1 MPDFQNFEMTYW
13 VWFAAAAVLAIM
25 DIIAPGIFMI
35 WLALAAAATGVVTLA
50 LGFGWELQL
59 AAFAVLSV
67 VAVFAG
73 RNFLRRNPVET
84 TDSGL
89 NRRGE
94 RLVGQ
99 LVKVVEPIAGGRGR
113 VQVGDSP
120 WLATG
125 PDAAEGS
132 MVRITGVEGATL
144 KVEPAQG

>member
-13 VWFAAAAVLAIM
+13 VWFAVAAVLAIM
-25 DIIAPGIFMI
+25 EIIAPGIFMI
-35 WLALAAAATGVVTLA
+35 WLALAALATGLVTLA

-59 AAFAVLSV
+59 VTFAALSV

-73 RNFLRRNPVET
+73 RNFLKRNPVET
-84 TDSGL
+84 TDTGL

-99 LVKVVEPIAGGRGR
+99 QVKVVEAIVDGRGR

-125 PDAAEGS
+125 PNTAEGS
-132 MVRITGVEGATL
+132 LVRITGVDGATL
-144 KVEPAQG
+144 KVEPA

>member
-25 DIIAPGIFMI
+25 EIVAPGIFMI
-35 WLALAAAATGVVTLA
+35 WLALAAVATGVITLA
-50 LGFGWELQL
+50 IGFGWELQL
-59 AAFAVLSV
+59 AVFAILSV

-73 RNFLRRNPVET
+73 RNFLKRNPVET

-94 RLVGQ
+94 RMVGQ
-99 LVKVVEPIAGGRGR
+99 NVQVVEAIANGRGR

-125 PDAAEGS
+125 PDAPAGS
-132 MVRITGVEGATL
+132 MVRITGIDGATL
-144 KVEPAQG
+144 RVEPV

>member
-25 DIIAPGIFMI
+25 EIIAPGIFMI
-35 WLALAAAATGVVTLA
+35 WLAMAAAATGVVTLA

-59 AAFAVLSV
+59 AVFAVLAV

-73 RNFLRRNPVET
+73 RNFLKRNPVET
-84 TDSGL
+84 SDSGL

-99 LVKVVEPIAGGRGR
+99 VVKVVEPISDGRGR
-113 VQVGDSP
+113 VQIGDSP
-120 WLATG
+120 WLVNG
-125 PDAAEGS
+125 PDTPLGA
-132 MVRITGVEGATL
+132 MVRITGVSGATL
-144 KVEPAQG
+144 TVEHI

>member
-25 DIIAPGIFMI
+25 EIIAPGIFMI
-35 WLALAAAATGVVTLA
+35 WLAMAAAVTGVVTLA

-59 AAFAVLSV
+59 AVFAILSV
-67 VAVFAG
+67 VAVFLG
-73 RNFLRRNPVET
+73 RNFLKRNPVET
-84 TDSGL
+84 SDTGL

-94 RLVGQ
+94 RLVGPR
-99 LVKVVEPIAGGRGR
+99 VKVVESITDGRGR

-125 PDAAEGS
+125 PDAPTGS
-132 MVRITGVEGATL
+132 MVRIVGVDGATL
-144 KVEPAQG
+144 KVEPA

>member
-25 DIIAPGIFMI
+25 EIIAPGIFMI
-35 WLALAAAATGVVTLA
+35 WLAMAAAVTGVVTLA

-59 AAFAVLSV
+59 AVFAILSV
-67 VAVFAG
+67 VAVFLG
-73 RNFLRRNPVET
+73 RNFLKRNPVET
-84 TDSGL
+84 SDTGL

-99 LVKVVEPIAGGRGR
+99 HVKVVESITDGRGR

-125 PDAAEGS
+125 PDAPAGS
-132 MVRITGVEGATL
+132 MVRIVGVDGATL
-144 KVEPAQG
+144 KVEPA

>member
-25 DIIAPGIFMI
+25 EIIAPGIFMI
-35 WLALAAAATGVVTLA
+35 WLAMAAAATGVATLA
-50 LGFGWELQL
+50 FGFGWELQL
-59 AAFAVLSV
+59 AVFAILAV

-73 RNFLRRNPVET
+73 RNFLKRNPVET
-84 TDSGL
+84 SDTGL

-99 LVKVVEPIAGGRGR
+99 RVKVVEPIVDGRGR

-125 PDAAEGS
+125 PDAAAGS
-132 MVRITGVEGATL
+132 MVRITGVDGATL
-144 KVEPAQG
+144 HVEPA

>member
-25 DIIAPGIFMI
+25 EIIAPGIFMI
-35 WLALAAAATGVVTLA
+35 WLAMAAAATGAVTLA

-59 AAFAVLSV
+59 AVFAVLAV

-73 RNFLRRNPVET
+73 RNFLKRNPVET
-84 TDSGL
+84 SDSGL

-99 LVKVVEPIAGGRGR
+99 VVKVVEPISDGRGR
-113 VQVGDSP
+113 VQIGDSP
-120 WLATG
+120 WLANG
-125 PDAAEGS
+125 PDTPLGA
-132 MVRITGVEGATL
+132 MVRVTGVSGSTL
-144 KVEPAQG
+144 TVEHI